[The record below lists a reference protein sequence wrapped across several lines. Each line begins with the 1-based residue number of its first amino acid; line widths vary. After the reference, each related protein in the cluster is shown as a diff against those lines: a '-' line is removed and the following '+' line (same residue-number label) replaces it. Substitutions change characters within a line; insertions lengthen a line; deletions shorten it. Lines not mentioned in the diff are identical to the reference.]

1 MVLNR
6 LAHMGALLL
15 ALMTLT
21 AAQPHDQWE
30 HLFDGETGVILYNA
44 HILPMTGDHSTGVI
58 ADGWMQLDFEGHIKA
73 LGPMSKYPI
82 LKFPTIDCEGM
93 WLTPGLIDSNTVL
106 GLSGHP
112 VTGITQEQDDAS
124 DRCLPQLRA
133 LDGINPLDK
142 AIPRVRA
149 AGITTVY
156 VNPGENTLISG
167 QGALIKLR
175 QSPDIADMI
184 LKAPGALHINLG
196 EAPKDTWQGKGGPQT
211 RMGTAAVIRMEFVM
225 AQNWILGEEK
235 HQREVAQY
243 EAKVKAG
250 KAKDDAGEPLLPPAP
265 REVELKKQA
274 LADALQ
280 HKMPVIF
287 SCHRQ
292 DDIITAL
299 RLAKEFD
306 LEAILLHATA
316 AWQVLPQI
324 RDAGI
329 PVLLGPIR
337 TGPNSFETSAARLD
351 NAQLVAEARL
361 PFAIQTSGALNVRAL
376 AHEAG
381 WAKSGG
387 LAETEALLAI
397 TRYPAEIL
405 GVDDRIGSLAPGKD
419 ADFVLWS
426 GHPLETTSVARYVII
441 EGKLVNDSDT
451 FDPFPDGPGW

>member
-1 MVLNR
+1 MVLTR
-6 LAHMGALLL
+6 IAHIAALLL
-15 ALMTLT
+15 ALMTFT
-21 AAQPHDQWE
+21 AASPDNRWAAT
-30 HLFDGETGVILYNA
+30 LDGDTGVLLIHA
-44 HILPMTGDHSTGVI
+44 HILPMTGKHSTGVI
-58 ADGWMQLDFEGHIKA
+58 ADGWLQLDAEGQIEA
-73 LGPMSKYPI
+73 LGPMSEYPA
-82 LKFPTIDCEGM
+82 LKLPTLDCQGM

-124 DRCLPQLRA
+124 DRSLPHLRA

-175 QSPDIADMI
+175 QSPDIEALI

-196 EAPKDTWQGKGGPQT
+196 EGPKGTWQGKGGPHT

-225 AQNWILGEEK
+225 AQNWLQGEAK
-235 HQREVAQY
+235 HAREVAQF

-280 HKMPVIF
+280 RKMPVIF

-292 DDIITAL
+292 DDILTAL
-299 RLAKEFD
+299 RLADEFD
-306 LEAILLHATA
+306 LDAILLHATA
-316 AWQVLPQI
+316 AWQVLPEI
-324 RDAGI
+324 ATADV

-351 NAQLVAEARL
+351 NAKLVSDAKL
-361 PFAIQTSGALNVRAL
+361 NFAIQTSGALNVRAL

-387 LAETEALLAI
+387 LAEAEALLAI

-405 GVDDRIGSLAPGKD
+405 GVADRIGSLAPGRD

-426 GHPLETTSVARYVII
+426 GHPLETASVARYVVI
-441 EGKLVNDSDT
+441 EGKLVNDSDV